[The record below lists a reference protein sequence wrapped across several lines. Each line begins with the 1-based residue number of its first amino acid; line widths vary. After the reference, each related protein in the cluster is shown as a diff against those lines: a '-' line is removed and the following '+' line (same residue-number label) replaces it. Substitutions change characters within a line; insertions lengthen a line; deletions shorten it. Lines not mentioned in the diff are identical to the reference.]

1 MKAGARWWASLLRF
15 QLRTAAR
22 SGRRTATAVGNFRWY
37 VGDHRRFAEQLAA
50 TGSTTEVVA
59 FPQLTDRTATTDF
72 DAHYVHQGPWV
83 FRHLQDRPPTQH
95 VDVASYLGYL
105 GFFSAIVP
113 TEFVDIRP
121 PMLQMPRLTVS
132 EGSVLQLPFA
142 DRSVES
148 LSCLHVVEHV
158 GLARYGDP
166 LDVHGSEQ
174 ACAELAR
181 VLATGGV
188 LYLSLPV
195 GRPRIYFNAHR
206 VHSVDQV
213 LHFTRELEF
222 LDLAAVL
229 DDGSFVANCSPDI
242 VDRQSYACGMFRFT
256 RAAPS
261 DGTAS

>member
-1 MKAGARWWASLLRF
+1 MKAGTRWWMSLLRF
-15 QLRTAAR
+15 ELRAVAR
-22 SGRRTATAVGNFRWY
+22 SVRKATSGVRGIGWY
-37 VGDHRRFAEQLAA
+37 LSDHRRFAAELQAA
-50 TGSTTEVVA
+50 ENSANIVA
-59 FPQLTDRTATTDF
+59 FPQLTDRTPTTDF

-83 FRHLQDRPPTQH
+83 FRHLVDRRPAQH

-121 PMLQMPRLTVS
+121 PSLQLPRLTVS

-148 LSCLHVVEHV
+148 LSCLHVIEHI
-158 GLARYGDP
+158 GLGRYGDP
-166 LDVHGSEQ
+166 LDARGSEL

-181 VLATGGV
+181 VLAVGGQ

-206 VHSVDQV
+206 VHSVEQV
-213 LHFTRELEF
+213 LQFTRQLAF
-222 LDLAAVL
+222 VDLAVVL
-229 DDGSFVANCSPDI
+229 DDGSFVANCPPEI
-242 VDRQSYACGMFRFT
+242 VASQSYACGMFRFT

-261 DGTAS
+261 AERAS